1 MTNNVERSSS
11 EPQLPETMR
20 DDLQRLSSWRSAA
33 PFRRTNGPSRR
44 VRMLV
49 AAIVATCTLTGLL
62 TWATTSI
69 GPAPRIS
76 ITLAS
81 SDYRNSINVPIN
93 GYGDQA
99 IGRLATLT
107 SLGKSQLRDHIRL
120 AASPIELATAED
132 FSTLPLDRQASVSIV
147 FLSAHGLSSARGPVL
162 LPANASTLA
171 ESVCVESIIKTMA
184 DLPAAQ
190 HKVLMIDGVHSR
202 SLPALGIL
210 HNDFTRQMLRLE
222 ALIES
227 VPNLVVIVSSGVDQQ
242 SWANPDQGTTVWA
255 ASLIDALSGNAR
267 DVFNDGWIDLHDV
280 LQWTQKLTETWTKK
294 YVAESQSPLLL
305 PSGDI
310 GIARSRAI
318 ALYAANQSPVDS
330 NVSVPTPRKEL
341 LAQWWAR
348 YEAHSDRD
356 IHPCIITPVLWQQF
370 ETTLLRLEQF
380 ELSGCQDAANSCAKK
395 LIDLDGMISLPAL
408 VDSVACRIGVLNPEL
423 VGFDPSKELIELA
436 TQLESSLSG
445 YTSDD
450 AKRYWTTVVAKQRSP
465 ESIAYLRHWLM
476 LSQAR
481 QVSASINDSRSVDR
495 QQLAKVGSLIE
506 CIQDPLQPSPQIG
519 LILQLLSRDLPRED
533 LCGDDALRIAR
544 WLSLC
549 LTMES
554 ISGNSD
560 WWSPMI
566 IDWISDQIVHADRQ
580 RRLAGDLLFGDSSA
594 RSRSEQYI
602 ADAERI
608 YASMKVVADTISH
621 AESTRFSGR
630 YQLRRLQMMCSAALN
645 AQMAGD
651 AIDHTKQVVKL
662 YGMIDEIETFLELKK
677 NDLHVHND
685 PVLEKLNQLVSRFNL
700 QLNDLTLQL
709 ERWQSTIFD
718 QAVPQY
724 ADLIVALS
732 VSGGTTESRIAA
744 WGRMDRFIASGAE
757 GQDSRTTVD
766 HEPNRTTKYAA
777 ARGDLALAAW
787 PSHVFDQS
795 VKEPRETKVQ
805 VQHRLKTFVA
815 DPQWWVSLQRAG
827 FEIGRREALG
837 DQSWYLR
844 GSSIRAIDSAY
855 SRLRDRQNSVSRF
868 LAFQAD
874 RFFHDGFWSYEKN
887 ETPYYQLVSELLK
900 SDSIALSQG
909 NAHNDAENLSQTKK
923 NQADP
928 IGVELIGPERLDWT
942 TQQQD
947 SVAIAIR
954 GCSNESEGFVAL
966 WARSE
971 GSIRLLQPIV
981 DQRVCWAIDTSDAD
995 DRNTALSPPN
1005 PWLVTVARDTEAAS
1019 DTTRLEVFGYFRGRI
1034 LNQSIHLNFSDQPD
1048 IRIINKPKDQ
1058 GGRVAIRSLEKSKS
1072 GIGSAVTIVLDC
1084 SGSMGAKPGVPYSTD
1099 TKHAHAV
1106 TAVEKLL
1113 DALPTGTDLSIWAFG
1128 QATGPS
1134 KTVRH
1139 AEQSIRQIQARV
1151 LWDASD
1157 LQLRSAI
1164 VESISYPRLEP
1175 WNESPLFATIL
1186 AASSD
1191 LKDYDGTRSLIVIT
1205 DGHDNRIAN
1214 DPVANPLSLPE
1225 SKWLEKHFNGT
1236 GITVNV
1242 IAFRVENQDKDNAR
1256 QQLTAVERLLPPGKF
1271 VEIDQAAELA
1281 SALRQMIS
1289 VTPVVTLHRMIANGD
1304 RADKIKL
1311 AISNPAENALTWT
1324 NQLDAG
1330 LYEVAG
1336 NALEKPTL
1344 IQVRDGDQLVL
1355 ADFSTNSSNAS
1366 SGSTGR
1372 SQGRFDLWP
1381 VMQHELQWCRQKR
1394 AGRWQIGLQP
1404 LVGSDP
1410 NRIEKRLVL
1419 WAQSSGDSVS
1429 VQSPRGLWIEANQQG
1444 KPLPICWQSANDQ
1457 PGAAYNVSAN
1467 RFGDEEPELKVW
1479 VSDQPAI
1486 PVASLRKGI
1495 HFSSPADL
1503 APARIQVSGG
1513 DVRLISASIED
1524 HSVVGRR
1531 GNTEALPCLV
1541 LRAEV
1546 PVGSVHFLRTEGLF
1560 FEGFDEQHYR
1570 DLGQYTLRLWPVTTE
1585 QIEQSLNAIHLI
1597 SIEDFKRAAEQS
1609 GGVVTFESSANADA
1623 DAKPLIDGRVTAMAS
1638 DRSKP

>member
-20 DDLQRLSSWRSAA
+20 DDLYRLSSWRSAA
-33 PFRRTNGPSRR
+33 PFRRSNGPSRR
-44 VRMLV
+44 VRILV

-81 SDYRNSINVPIN
+81 SDYRNSINLPIN

-99 IGRLATLT
+99 IGRLAALT
-107 SLGKSQLRDHIRL
+107 SLGKGQLRHHIRL
-120 AASPIELATAED
+120 AASPIELATAEE
-132 FSTLPLDRQASVSIV
+132 FTTLPLDRQATVSIV
-147 FLSAHGLSSARGPVL
+147 YLSAHGLSSARGPVL

-171 ESVCVESIIKTMA
+171 ESVCVESIINTMA

-210 HNDFTRQMLRLE
+210 HNDFARQMLQLE

-227 VPNLVVIVSSGVDQQ
+227 IPNLVVIISSGVDQQ
-242 SWANPDQGTTVWA
+242 SWGNPDQGTTVWA

-267 DVFNDGWIDLHDV
+267 DVFNDGWIDLYDV
-280 LQWTQKLTETWTKK
+280 QQWTQELTEKWAKK
-294 YVAESQSPLLL
+294 YVAESQGPLLL
-305 PSGDI
+305 PSGDN
-310 GIARSRAI
+310 GIARSRAM
-318 ALYAANQSPVDS
+318 ALFAANQPPVES
-330 NVSVPTPRKEL
+330 KVSVPAPRNEL

-348 YEAHSDRD
+348 YEDHGDRD
-356 IHPCIITPVLWQQF
+356 IHPCIVTPVLWQQF
-370 ETTLLRLEQF
+370 ETTLLRMEQF

-395 LIDLDGMISLPAL
+395 LIDLDGMLSMPTL
-408 VDSVACRIGVLNPEL
+408 VDSVACRVGVLNPEL

-445 YTSDD
+445 YTGDD
-450 AKRYWTTVVAKQRSP
+450 AKRYWTTIVAKQRSP

-495 QQLAKVGSLIE
+495 QQLAKAASIID

-519 LILQLLSRDLPRED
+519 LILQLLSRDLPPDD
-533 LCGDDALRIAR
+533 LSGDDALRVAR
-544 WLSLC
+544 WIDLC
-549 LTMES
+549 LAMES
-554 ISGNSD
+554 VSGNSD

-566 IDWISDQIVHADRQ
+566 IDWVSDQIVHADRQ
-580 RRLAGDLLFGDSSA
+580 RRLAGDLLFGDSTA
-594 RSRSEQYI
+594 RLRSEQYI

-608 YASMKVVADTISH
+608 YASVKEVADTISR
-621 AESTRFSGR
+621 AEAIRYSGK

-645 AQMAGD
+645 AQVAGD
-651 AIDHTKQVVKL
+651 VIVHTKQVVKL
-662 YGMIDEIETFLELKK
+662 YGLIDEIETFLELKK
-677 NDLHVHND
+677 SDLHVQRD
-685 PVLEKLNQLVSRFNL
+685 SVIEKLNQLISRFDL
-700 QLNDLTLQL
+700 QLSDLTLQWEHWQTAIL
-709 ERWQSTIFD
+709 E

-724 ADLIVALS
+724 ADLITALS
-732 VSGGTTESRIAA
+732 VSGGTTDSRIAA
-744 WGRMDRFIASGAE
+744 WGRMSRFIASGA
-757 GQDSRTTVD
+757 GGPDSKTTAD

-787 PSHVFDQS
+787 PAHVFDQS
-795 VKEPRETKVQ
+795 VTEPRETKVQ

-815 DPQWWVSLQRAG
+815 DPQWWVSLQKAG
-827 FEIGRREALG
+827 FEIGRREALN
-837 DQSWYLR
+837 DQSWHLR
-844 GSSIRAIDSAY
+844 GSSIMAIDSAY
-855 SRLRDRQNSVSRF
+855 GRLRDRQKSVSRF

-874 RFFHDGFWSYEKN
+874 RFYHDGFWSYEQN
-887 ETPYYQLVSELLK
+887 ETPYYQLVSDLLK

-909 NAHNDAENLSQTKK
+909 NARNDSESRSEGMK
-923 NQADP
+923 NRADP

-947 SVAIAIR
+947 SVAVAIR

-971 GSIRLLQPIV
+971 GTIRLLQPIV
-981 DQRVCWAIDTSDAD
+981 DQRVCWAIDTSDGD
-995 DRNTALSPPN
+995 DRTTTHSPSN
-1005 PWLVTVARDTEAAS
+1005 PWMVTVSRDTETVS
-1019 DTTRLEVFGYFRGRI
+1019 DTTRLEVFGYFRGRK
-1034 LNQSIHLNFSDQPD
+1034 LNQSINVNFVDQPD
-1048 IRIINKPKDQ
+1048 IRIINKPKGQ
-1058 GGRVAIRSLEKSKS
+1058 GGRVAIRSLEKSQS
-1072 GIGSAVTIVLDC
+1072 GSGAAVTIVLDC
-1084 SGSMGAKPGVPYSTD
+1084 SGSMGAKAGVPYSAD

-1106 TAVEKLL
+1106 GAVEKLL

-1134 KTVRH
+1134 KTVRQ
-1139 AEQSIRQIQARV
+1139 AEQSIRQIQSNV

-1157 LQLRSAI
+1157 LQLRRSI
-1164 VESISYPRLEP
+1164 VDSISYPRLEP

-1186 AASSD
+1186 GASSD
-1191 LKDYDGTRSLIVIT
+1191 LRDYDGTRSLIVIT

-1214 DPVANPLSLPE
+1214 DPVTNPLSLPE

-1242 IAFRVENQDKDNAR
+1242 IAFRVENQDKDHAR
-1256 QQLTAVERLLPPGKF
+1256 QQLSAVERLLPPGRF

-1289 VTPVVTLHRMIANGD
+1289 VTPVVTLQRMIANGD
-1304 RADKIKL
+1304 RADQVKL
-1311 AISNPAENALTWT
+1311 AISNPADNALTWT

-1336 NALEKPTL
+1336 KAGEKPTL

-1355 ADFSTNSSNAS
+1355 ADFSTSSAETS

-1372 SQGRFDLWP
+1372 AQNRFDLWP
-1381 VMQHELQWCRQKR
+1381 VMQHELQWCRQKQ
-1394 AGRWQIGLQP
+1394 AGRWHLGLQP
-1404 LVGSDP
+1404 LVASDL

-1444 KPLPICWQSANDQ
+1444 KPLPIRWQSANDR
-1457 PGAAYNVSAN
+1457 PGAAYHVSAH

-1495 HFSSPADL
+1495 HFRSPADL

-1513 DVRLISASIED
+1513 NVRLKSASIEN
-1524 HSVVGRR
+1524 HAVVGRR
-1531 GNTEALPCLV
+1531 GNKEALPCLV

-1560 FEGFDEQHYR
+1560 FEGFDEQYYR
-1570 DLGQYTLRLWPVTTE
+1570 DLGKYTLRLWPVTTE

-1597 SIEDFKRAAEQS
+1597 SIEDFKRSAEQS
-1609 GGVVTFESSANADA
+1609 GGVVTFEASANADG
-1623 DAKPLIDGRVTAMAS
+1623 KPQMDGRVTAMVS